1 VPKADPMHGSTR
13 LFYRPLPHVAAA
25 RERANLGVRHYCID
39 CVSHAAAV
47 MIPSQ
52 LQGPRSCVLC
62 LFIILMH
69 QIQHSP
75 LSHPT
80 CSNQAI
86 KQSINIQSI
95 NHAPFTIAAAAS
107 PRLLRPHWWLWRERR
122 RWKRDDLLAVRL
134 APHAI
139 QSLITTRT
147 SNCDYSFLSYTS
159 PIPYTSLRQQ
169 PRPCATSLEQTRLT
183 RLRRRQLRCNVV
195 SRPSCANREPTPST
209 CMLRYL
215 SSLCYH
221 STRHYLPCRLV
232 SR

>member
-1 VPKADPMHGSTR
+1 MPKADPIHGSTR

-25 RERANLGVRHYCID
+25 RERANLGVRHCIN
-39 CVSHAAAV
+39 CVSHAAVMMANCRDREAV
-47 MIPSQ
+47 F
-52 LQGPRSCVLC
+52 CAC
-62 LFIILMH
+62 LSYASNSTF
-69 QIQHSP
+69 SP
-75 LSHPT
+75 FHTLLTATKQS
-80 CSNQAI
+80 SNQSI
-86 KQSINIQSI
+86 FNQSCSV
-95 NHAPFTIAAAAS
+95 HD
-107 PRLLRPHWWLWRERR
+107 RR
-122 RWKRDDLLAVRL
+122 RRLPQTASTPLVALARAEKNERDDLLSVRL

-147 SNCDYSFLSYTS
+147 SNCDYSFLLYTS
-159 PIPYTSLRQQ
+159 SIPYTSLRQQ

-183 RLRRRQLRCNVV
+183 RLRRRQLSCNVV

>member
-1 VPKADPMHGSTR
+1 
-13 LFYRPLPHVAAA
+13 
-25 RERANLGVRHYCID
+25 
-39 CVSHAAAV
+39 
-47 MIPSQ
+47 
-52 LQGPRSCVLC
+52 VLVYH
-62 LFIILMH
+62 MH

-75 LSHPT
+75 PFTPYLQQP
-80 CSNQAI
+80 SNQAI
-86 KQSINIQSI
+86 NQYSI

-122 RWKRDDLLAVRL
+122 RCKRDDLLSVRL

-147 SNCDYSFLSYTS
+147 SNGDYSFLSYTS

>member
-1 VPKADPMHGSTR
+1 
-13 LFYRPLPHVAAA
+13 
-25 RERANLGVRHYCID
+25 
-39 CVSHAAAV
+39 
-47 MIPSQ
+47 
-52 LQGPRSCVLC
+52 
-62 LFIILMH
+62 MH

-80 CSNQAI
+80 YSNQAS

-95 NHAPFTIAAAAS
+95 MLRSRSPPPPPPDCFDPTGGFGESGEDGREMTCCPSAS
-107 PRLLRPHWWLWRERR
+107 RR
-122 RWKRDDLLAVRL
+122 IRS
-134 APHAI
+134 I
-139 QSLITTRT
+139 QSLTTTRT
-147 SNCDYSFLSYTS
+147 SNCDYSFLLYTS

-183 RLRRRQLRCNVV
+183 RLRRRQLSCNVV